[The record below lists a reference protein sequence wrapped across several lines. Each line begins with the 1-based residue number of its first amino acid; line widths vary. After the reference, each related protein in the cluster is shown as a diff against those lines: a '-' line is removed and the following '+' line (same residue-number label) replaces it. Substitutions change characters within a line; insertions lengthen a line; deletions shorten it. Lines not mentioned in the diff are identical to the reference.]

1 VATSTL
7 EIIDGGIQTT
17 IQDYPGRFGLLAR
30 GFFPAG
36 PMDHL
41 SLRAGNVLVGNPE
54 GETALEITLGKFRC
68 RFGDDRAIAL
78 TGAEAKATLNGEPA
92 AFGES
97 LRVRAGDELRIG
109 MAKGPGFRTYL
120 AISGGLDVP
129 DVLGSRATYTMGALG
144 GLEGRALKA
153 EDRIPLG
160 GDGDGHA
167 AAGRR
172 LPPGTIP
179 AYGSPWQ
186 IEAMRGP
193 QADPDYLTA
202 ADVDFFFGKDWKV
215 DANSNRTGL
224 RLEHH
229 RFDFARETG
238 GIAGGHPSN
247 ILDDGYPVGGVN
259 LNGDTPVI
267 LGPDGPTSGGFIV
280 VATIVSAAMWKIG
293 QVRPGSEAI
302 RFREVTVEEATAQ
315 AADLA
320 ERLHPDNLQT
330 V

>member
-1 VATSTL
+1 MANPSL
-7 EIIDGGIQTT
+7 EIVDGGIQTT

-41 SLRAGNVLVGNPE
+41 ALRAANALVGNEE
-54 GETALEITLGKFRC
+54 GETGFEITLGKFRC
-68 RFGDDRAIAL
+68 RFGDDRTIAL
-78 TGAEAKATLNGEPA
+78 TGAEAKASLNGDPV
-92 AFGES
+92 AFRES
-97 LRVRAGDELRIG
+97 IAVRAGDELRIG

-120 AISGGLDVP
+120 GISGGLDVP
-129 DVLGSRATYTMGALG
+129 EILGSRATYTMGALG
-144 GLEGRALKA
+144 GFEGRALKA

-160 GDGDGHA
+160 AAPDAHA

-172 LPPGTIP
+172 LPGAAIP
-179 AYGSPWQ
+179 AYGSPWE

-202 ADVDFFFGKDWKV
+202 ADVQLFFGKDWKV

-229 RFDFARETG
+229 RFEFARTSG

-280 VATIVSAAMWKIG
+280 IATIVSAGMWKLG
-293 QVRPGSEAI
+293 QVRPGADSI
-302 RFREVTVEEATAQ
+302 RFREVTVDEATA
-315 AADLA
+315 AARGLA
-320 ERLHPDNLQT
+320 ERLHPDNLER

>member
-1 VATSTL
+1 MATTL
-7 EIIDGGIQTT
+7 DIIDGGIQTT

-41 SLRAGNVLVGNPE
+41 ALRAGNALVGNEE
-54 GETALEITLGKFRC
+54 GQTGLEITLGKFRC
-68 RFGDDRAIAL
+68 RFADDRTVAL
-78 TGAEAKATLNGEPA
+78 TGAEAKATLNGEPVEFA
-92 AFGES
+92 RS
-97 LRVRAGDELRIG
+97 LAVRAGDELRVG
-109 MAKGPGFRTYL
+109 MAKGPGFRSYL

-129 DVLGSRATYTMGALG
+129 DVLGSRSTYTMGALG

-153 EDRIPLG
+153 GDAVPLG
-160 GDGDGHA
+160 EAPDAHA

-172 LPPGTIP
+172 LPADAVP
-179 AYGSPWQ
+179 AYGSPWE

-193 QADPDYLTA
+193 QADPDYLTP
-202 ADVDFFFGKDWKV
+202 ADVELFFSREWKV

-224 RLEHH
+224 RLDRH
-229 RFDFARETG
+229 RFDFARESG

-280 VATIVSAAMWKIG
+280 IATIVSAGMWKIG
-293 QVRPGSEAI
+293 QVRPGADAI
-302 RFREVTVEEATAQ
+302 RFREVTVEEATDAARATAQ
-315 AADLA
+315 
-320 ERLHPDNLQT
+320 RLHPDRLERA
-330 V
+330 